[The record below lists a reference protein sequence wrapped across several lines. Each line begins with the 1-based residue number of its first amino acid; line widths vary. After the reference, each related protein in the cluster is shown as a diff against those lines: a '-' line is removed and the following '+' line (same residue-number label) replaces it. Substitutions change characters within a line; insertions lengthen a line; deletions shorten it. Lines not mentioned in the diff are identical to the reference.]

1 MCKFFTSNF
10 LSFVNLFGITVYKTS
25 CGKDLEKLLK
35 YYESEGIL
43 EIVSWPINKFLNP
56 SSGWNFQEHKGDL
69 HYYGQLVTL
78 NECIYRHMYQ
88 SKYVLLNDIDEIIM
102 PYKHNNLQ
110 ALMEYLQST
119 HPGASVFHVKSH
131 LFPTTQFEE
140 SRKFKRKEW
149 NNIPGVNIM
158 EHIYRAPEPKNV
170 YNPAKM
176 IINPRKVE
184 QTSVHSSLKYSGYYC
199 FVAFDV
205 SRMIHVRE
213 PFQNGANLTKE
224 QLLVDKRVW
233 DFKHELIPN
242 VDRTLK
248 LSGFLT

>member
-1 MCKFFTSNF
+1 
-10 LSFVNLFGITVYKTS
+10 
-25 CGKDLEKLLK
+25 
-35 YYESEGIL
+35 
-43 EIVSWPINKFLNP
+43 
-56 SSGWNFQEHKGDL
+56 
-69 HYYGQLVTL
+69 
-78 NECIYRHMYQ
+78 MYQ